1 MLDSDRIN
9 IISYKVIGLIHTPFR
24 EPKGTPIQ
32 PTAGQGTEGSVELF
46 PEYTEA
52 LKDIAGFSHVFLI
65 YHMHLAKSSLI
76 VKPFL
81 DDAVHGALAT
91 RSPGRPNT
99 IGLSIVRLICVE
111 KNILRIR
118 DLDIIDNTPLLD
130 IKPFVPE
137 FDMRT
142 PTKVGWYINKVERF
156 TIVKDDGRFIAN
168 QNENDDAYS

>member
-1 MLDSDRIN
+1 MN

-32 PTAGQGTEGSVELF
+32 PTAGRGTEGSVELF
-46 PEYTEA
+46 PEYTDA
-52 LKDIAGFSHVFLI
+52 LKDIAGFSHIFLI
-65 YHMHLAKSSLI
+65 YHMHLAKPSLI

-99 IGLSIVRLICVE
+99 IGLSIVRLTCVE
-111 KNILRIR
+111 GNILHIQ

-137 FDMRT
+137 FDVRT
-142 PTKVGWYINKVERF
+142 PEKVGWYINKVERF
-156 TIVKDDGRFIAN
+156 TIVRDDGRFLTN
-168 QNENDDAYS
+168 QIESDDTHA